1 MQRAFANLAG
11 KTIVDPKTGNEY
23 QIPIL
28 TREQGLA
35 VSKARE
41 QEQVNTYL
49 KNLPDKFVREN
60 SMLNEYDVLERSFR
74 KLERVSDEF
83 VEITKQVK
91 RIAEDFKD
99 GKRYNVLFQGKQG
112 RGKTTLAAC
121 LINDVVHNSK
131 KPTMCAIVNATKIG
145 NLVNTYD
152 DARSE
157 KERKK
162 SDFEV
167 FIKRFKEKCDI
178 LVIDDL
184 GKETNLQT
192 EEREANNLIQS
203 AWYRIADISLQ
214 KNKAV
219 VITSNFSTAE
229 LNQMYNSATLSR
241 LFMGA
246 KNHSIT
252 FNGKRIGDYRQR
264 TEA

>member
-1 MQRAFANLAG
+1 MQNAFDNLAG
-11 KTIVDPKTGNEY
+11 KKIVDPKTGNEY

-35 VSKARE
+35 ASKAKE
-41 QEQVNTYL
+41 QEQVNRYL
-49 KNLPDKFVREN
+49 KRLPEQFVREN
-60 SMLNEYDVLERSFR
+60 SMLNEYDVLERSFG

-91 RIAEDFKD
+91 QIAEDFKA

-152 DARSE
+152 DARAE

-184 GKETNLQT
+184 GKEANLQT

-203 AWYRIADISLQ
+203 AWYRIADISLR

-229 LNQMYNSATLSR
+229 LNHMYNSATLSR

-246 KNHSIT
+246 RNHSIT
-252 FNGKRIGDYRQR
+252 FNGERIGDYRQR